1 MSQFDL
7 VMQLIFSGL
16 VQGSVYVL
24 IAVGFTLCLGVLKL
38 INIAQ
43 GHFYMLGAFLTYQVA
58 VWLGHSTWDA
68 PMNGQQYALAIGI
81 SVLIVSVAG
90 LVVHYVGIW
99 PVQRRGEIAPIL
111 TTIALAFMI
120 ETIAFISWPGS
131 MQQFYTT
138 MKFTSR
144 NPFGGVKITD
154 QQILTFIAAV
164 CLMGLLYLFL
174 QRTKAGKAMRAT
186 TQNQMSA
193 SLMGI
198 NPEYMRAL
206 AMVLSAFLAAA
217 GGAFV
222 GPLYPIATSMGLM
235 ALFKAMIVV
244 LIGGMGNIPGALVG
258 GLLLGLM
265 ESLIAGLWSGTWV
278 NVAEFGAIILIL
290 VVRPKGL
297 LGSKGI

>member
-7 VMQLIFSGL
+7 VMQQIVNGL
-16 VQGSVYVL
+16 VLGSVYVL

-43 GHFYMLGAFLTYQVA
+43 GHFYMLGAFMTYQALEWSTSINYPMAIVIA
-58 VWLGHSTWDA
+58 VL
-68 PMNGQQYALAIGI
+68 
-81 SVLIVSVAG
+81 VVSFAG

-99 PVQRRGEIAPIL
+99 PVQHRGEIAPIL
-111 TTIALAFMI
+111 TTVALAFMI
-120 ETIAFISWPGS
+120 ENIAIIMWPGS
-131 MQQFYTT
+131 GRNIETSLSN
-138 MKFTSR
+138 KSR
-144 NPFGGVKITD
+144 NPFGQVHVTD
-154 QQILTFIAAV
+154 QRIMTFIAAI

-174 QRTKAGKAMRAT
+174 QRTKVGKALRAT

-217 GGAFV
+217 GGAFI
-222 GPLYPIATSMGLM
+222 GPLFTIVPNMGLM

-244 LIGGMGNIPGALVG
+244 LIGGMGNVPGALVG
-258 GLLLGLM
+258 GLVLGLM
-265 ESLIAGLWSGTWV
+265 ETLIGGLWSAAWV
-278 NVAEFGAIILIL
+278 NVAVFGAIILIL
-290 VVRPKGL
+290 IVRPTGL